1 MQQIRDEFVVALEI
15 QIADVKKNHT
25 IARFDA
31 LAQNLNGLAV
41 PFEQRPKIFGHLRP
55 LHHLTERVVRQVRND
70 SRRQSIFRRSFDDQ
84 GELRRRLGKF
94 HSRLGR
100 RILRSIDDVAPPNQ
114 ICERRGIET
123 ELFLRNRRNQLGARL
138 VVRFVK
144 HVLGGSLAEMFR
156 IRGCQERALMV
167 VEPPR
172 HLRRIRILE
181 VHDDVFIAIEE
192 VVFPRLSG
200 AVGHAREAKFR
211 VLVKLF
217 PVEAVKKSG
226 GSRAIEAA
234 IVETEPDL
242 GHDWAFAPS
251 LSQSQTAGGT
261 KPSKMYACTTIVKK
275 KYRQRQLTWR
285 RLDRVSQFTVSVRA
299 GVLWQNAVVLQR
311 LTERKEWKFFGV
323 LPKADPGLAAAWWTA
338 LLLRGILPAAF
349 AIAMGVLVGAVQR
362 GDALAGPLAFADAIF
377 VLLQVL
383 SPIHQ
388 AVSANLGDRTAAWL
402 YDRLTEACV
411 HPPGM
416 GHLEDPTLTS
426 DLTVARD
433 FDLGMTGPPLSIS
446 LDFIASGMAEMIGG
460 VACAVILARYAWW
473 APIVLAGA
481 WLATHWLLRESAI
494 WRDRNTEE
502 VRGAQRDADYAYRL
516 AVDPPAGKEL
526 RLFGLAA
533 WTIDRFIARR
543 TRLHE
548 LQYAATR
555 LRERPVIWSLL
566 LVVSANVLVFW
577 LLASAAAHG
586 RISLGEAVVYVQS
599 AVGVSMIAFGGF
611 SWALDG
617 AAAPVAAVLR
627 LEPAMR
633 PAGALRSGDR
643 PAGITPPTR
652 EIRLRDVTFAYPAG
666 TPVLEHF
673 DLTIPAGSSLAI
685 VGQNGAGKTTIA
697 KLLCRLYDPQ
707 AGAIEIDGVD
717 LRELDLA
724 SWRARVA
731 AVFQDFIRLELP
743 LRDNVAPAGAP
754 DDVVRAALESAGATN
769 LAALDTV
776 LARGYSGGTDL
787 SGGQW
792 QRVALARALA
802 AVKLGAGVVL
812 LDEPTAQLDV
822 RGEAEIFDR
831 LLAATRHC
839 TTILI
844 SHRFSTVRHADR
856 ICVLEHGRVIEF
868 GTHDELMALAGRYRT
883 MFDLQAQRF
892 KVPDEELGT
901 TYDVLT

>member
-1 MQQIRDEFVVALEI
+1 VC
-15 QIADVKKNHT
+15 
-25 IARFDA
+25 
-31 LAQNLNGLAV
+31 
-41 PFEQRPKIFGHLRP
+41 
-55 LHHLTERVVRQVRND
+55 
-70 SRRQSIFRRSFDDQ
+70 
-84 GELRRRLGKF
+84 
-94 HSRLGR
+94 
-100 RILRSIDDVAPPNQ
+100 AP
-114 ICERRGIET
+114 
-123 ELFLRNRRNQLGARL
+123 
-138 VVRFVK
+138 
-144 HVLGGSLAEMFR
+144 
-156 IRGCQERALMV
+156 
-167 VEPPR
+167 
-172 HLRRIRILE
+172 
-181 VHDDVFIAIEE
+181 
-192 VVFPRLSG
+192 
-200 AVGHAREAKFR
+200 
-211 VLVKLF
+211 
-217 PVEAVKKSG
+217 
-226 GSRAIEAA
+226 
-234 IVETEPDL
+234 
-242 GHDWAFAPS
+242 
-251 LSQSQTAGGT
+251 
-261 KPSKMYACTTIVKK
+261 
-275 KYRQRQLTWR
+275 
-285 RLDRVSQFTVSVRA
+285 
-299 GVLWQNAVVLQR
+299 VLWQNAVVLQS

-323 LPKADPGLAAAWWTA
+323 LPKADAGLAAAWWA
-338 LLLRGILPAAF
+338 VLLLRGILPAAF

-362 GDALAGPLAFADAIF
+362 GDPLAGPLAFAGAIF

-411 HPPGM
+411 RPPGM

-446 LDFIASGMAEMIGG
+446 LDFIASGMVEMTGG
-460 VACAVILARYAWW
+460 VASAVILARYAWW

-516 AVDPPAGKEL
+516 AVDPPASKEL
-526 RLFGLAA
+526 RLFGLAG

-555 LRERPVIWSLL
+555 LRERPVIWSML
-566 LVVSANVLVFW
+566 LVVSANILVFW
-577 LLASAAAHG
+577 LLASAAADG
-586 RISLGEAVVYVQS
+586 RISLGEVVVYVQS

-627 LEPAMR
+627 LEPTMR
-633 PAGALRSGDR
+633 PAGGLRSGDR
-643 PAGITPPTR
+643 SAQATPAR
-652 EIRLRDVTFAYPAG
+652 EIRLRDVTFAYPAVASTPLRAA

-673 DLTIPAGSSLAI
+673 DLTIPVGSSLAI

-707 AGAIEIDGVD
+707 SGAIEIDGIDIREFD
-717 LRELDLA
+717 LP
-724 SWRARVA
+724 SWRSRVA

-776 LARGYSGGTDL
+776 LARGYDGGTDL

-792 QRVALARALA
+792 QRIALARALA
-802 AVKLGAGVVL
+802 AVTLGAGVVL

-831 LLAATRHC
+831 LLTATRHC

-856 ICVLEHGRVIEF
+856 ICVLEGGRVIEL
-868 GTHDELMALAGRYRT
+868 GTHDELMGLAGRYRR
-883 MFDLQAQRF
+883 MFELQAQRF
-892 KVPDEELGT
+892 NDSEDGEGT
-901 TYDVLT
+901 AYDVLS